1 MFDSFCSSLLC
12 QLLLYKIRVS
22 RLDAQKHSKKQVF
35 GCGLLLSERLTAERE
50 KAEREKAE
58 REKAER
64 YQLSDRELELI
75 KMLSKSSQ

>member
-1 MFDSFCSSLLC
+1 MTIPRAESE
-12 QLLLYKIRVS
+12 RVS

-35 GCGLLLSERLTAERE
+35 GCGLLLSERLTAERLT
-50 KAEREKAE
+50 AEREKAE

>member
-1 MFDSFCSSLLC
+1 MTIPRAESE
-12 QLLLYKIRVS
+12 RVS
-22 RLDAQKHSKKQVF
+22 RLDAQKHNKKGGVW
-35 GCGLLLSERLTAERE
+35 LRLIAYPNARKPNA

-64 YQLSDRELELI
+64 YQLSERELNLI

>member
-1 MFDSFCSSLLC
+1 MTIPRAESE
-12 QLLLYKIRVS
+12 RVS

-58 REKAER
+58 R
-64 YQLSDRELELI
+64 YQFSDRELELI

>member
-1 MFDSFCSSLLC
+1 MTIPRAESE
-12 QLLLYKIRVS
+12 RVS

-64 YQLSDRELELI
+64 EKAERYQLSDRELELI

>member
-1 MFDSFCSSLLC
+1 MTIPRAESE
-12 QLLLYKIRVS
+12 RVS

-50 KAEREKAE
+50 KAER
-58 REKAER
+58 

-75 KMLSKSSQ
+75 KMISKSSQ